1 VSVERRGDDEHIM
14 LLSFSE
20 GSGAGWGLRSYEEAA
35 EELGQKVRK
44 NLEVIEAMYQLEH
57 DYTSERWF
65 QELQKALREAFR
77 HTDSR
82 EIRLQIIVKRGTR
95 TKASCNIYIWKSPRK
110 RPA

>member
-1 VSVERRGDDEHIM
+1 MSVEPRGDEDHIM
-14 LLSFSE
+14 VISFSE

-65 QELQKALREAFR
+65 QELKKALREAY
-77 HTDSR
+77 
-82 EIRLQIIVKRGTR
+82 Q
-95 TKASCNIYIWKSPRK
+95 AY
-110 RPA
+110 